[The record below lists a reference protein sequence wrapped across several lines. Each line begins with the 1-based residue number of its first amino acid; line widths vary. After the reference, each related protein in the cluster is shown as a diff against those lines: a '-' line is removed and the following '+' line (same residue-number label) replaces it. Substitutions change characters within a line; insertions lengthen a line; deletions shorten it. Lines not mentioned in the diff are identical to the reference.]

1 MNMSTWLALGGAAF
15 TALAASPP
23 KPTAPPPAPAPKVAP
38 VAARYPE
45 PPPPA
50 YPDRLGR
57 GIQRT
62 MTLLAASTPRRRNTV
77 RILFYGQSI
86 TEQDW
91 SRQVADDLRRRF
103 PNADLQI
110 ENRAIGGFADQ
121 LLRRPAEHDLYP
133 FYPDLLIFHV
143 YGGNQEYEEIIKN
156 VRTRTAAEVLMQLD
170 HATFWPLETPEAT
183 AHATAEDAG
192 TRWDRLM
199 NTQFLPDIAR
209 RYGCGLAD
217 VRGGWLDYLRANSLQ
232 PAALLQDGVHL
243 NAWGNFVMARQ
254 IERYL
259 VYRPGLPKS
268 EWQGLSHSYAV
279 GKDLRPKTGQLT
291 LTFMGNRV
299 DALPSLVRAGLPR
312 SARVLIDGHPP
323 SQDDLYSFTRP
334 QPDPWS
340 TLALVRVDHDKPL
353 VAENWTL
360 TVTSVTPDGKGWN
373 YDVSGSQTGADGS
386 GSTDAVFVSRSGRV
400 RIDPKDFFRPP
411 DSFHPAPVTAGYS
424 IRWRAVP
431 LFRDVYA
438 PPAALDP
445 SRDQAQT
452 LAQGLPNGRHTLTLT
467 ADGPGAP
474 PVRAVRS
481 YAPPVAGG
489 AP

>member
-1 MNMSTWLALGGAAF
+1 MKIITWPALCAA
-15 TALAASPP
+15 AAVGLLSPASAG
-23 KPTAPPPAPAPKVAP
+23 PTAPPPAPAPKVAP
-38 VAARYPE
+38 AAARYPE

-62 MTLLAASTPRRRNTV
+62 MTLLATSTPHHRNTV

-121 LLRRPAEHDLYP
+121 ILRRPAEHDLYP

-143 YGGNQEYEEIIKN
+143 YGGNQEYEEIIRN

-170 HATFWPLETPEAT
+170 HATFWPLGTPEAA
-183 AHATAEDAG
+183 AHQVAEDDS
-192 TRWDRLM
+192 TRWDRQM

-217 VRGGWLDYLRANSLQ
+217 VRGGWLSYLRANALQ
-232 PAALLQDGVHL
+232 PPALLQDGVHL
-243 NAWGNFVMARQ
+243 NSWGNFVMARQ

-259 VYRPGLPKS
+259 VYRPELPKAD
-268 EWQGLSHSYAV
+268 WQGLAHTYVV
-279 GKDLRPKTGQLT
+279 GKDVRAKNGRLT
-291 LTFMGNRV
+291 LAFHGNRLDV
-299 DALPSLVRAGLPR
+299 LPALARSGVAR
-312 SARVLIDGHPP
+312 SARVLIDGRPP
-323 SQDDLYSFTRP
+323 SQSDLFYFTRP

-340 TLALVRVDHDKPL
+340 TLTLIRVDHDKPL
-353 VAENWTL
+353 QAENWTL

-373 YDVSGSQTGADGS
+373 YDVSGTRTGPDGS

-411 DSFHPAPVTAGYS
+411 DSFHPAPVTVGYT

-431 LFRDVYA
+431 LFADAVV
-438 PPAALDP
+438 PPAAPDP
-445 SRDQAQT
+445 TRDQAET
-452 LAQGLPNGRHTLTLT
+452 LAQGLTNGLHTVTLIS
-467 ADGPGAP
+467 DGPGAL
-474 PVRAVRS
+474 PVRALRS
-481 YAPPVAGG
+481 FAPPR
-489 AP
+489 